1 MTISFEAFLME
12 HFARTY
18 SHTDDLLQE
27 QYESWIQGCDVQD
40 IIDLAEKWDG
50 GHKPSGNY
58 EMPGKKETTENLAK
72 LTIRKEKL

>member
-1 MTISFEAFLME
+1 ME
-12 HFARTY
+12 HFARNNP
-18 SHTDDLLQE
+18 HTDDEMTE
-27 QYESWIQGCDVQD
+27 QFEKWLEGQDAQD

-58 EMPGKKETTENLAK
+58 EIPGKKETMENLAK